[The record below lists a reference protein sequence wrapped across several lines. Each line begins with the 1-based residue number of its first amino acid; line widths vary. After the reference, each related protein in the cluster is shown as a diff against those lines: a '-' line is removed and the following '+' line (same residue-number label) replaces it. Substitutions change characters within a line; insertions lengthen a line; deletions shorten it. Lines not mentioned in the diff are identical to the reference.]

1 MDEIT
6 SMNDQSAGPS
16 IGHNSQDTS
25 IEVEVRLFN
34 SIFKQMGGGRVCR
47 RLRLPAGATVDH
59 LARQL
64 GIAIDDIFLVLVNGK
79 DITPG
84 LVGARIKDYH
94 MLDDGDVVAFS
105 GAVPYSYGYGAPV
118 V

>member
-1 MDEIT
+1 
-6 SMNDQSAGPS
+6 MNDQPALSS
-16 IGHNSQDTS
+16 LGHNSQDVT

-34 SIFKQMGGGRVCR
+34 SISKRADAGPPR
-47 RLRLPAGATVDH
+47 RKLRLPAGATVGH
-59 LARQL
+59 VARQL
-64 GIAIDDIFLVLVNGK
+64 GITIDEIFLVLVNGK

-84 LVGARIKDYH
+84 LIGDRIRDYH

-105 GAVPYSYGYGAPV
+105 GAVPYSFGYGAPV